1 LWRAA
6 ALITAARDSKKKRLN
21 PTNLW
26 RPSALVTYP
35 SNPGNALAIRGGSP
49 GGGFVNRG
57 EHLGEWVGFVL
68 FRKSRRGFRRGG
80 RFRRLLEI
88 LKGSPGRGSISACSR
103 NRVIV
108 LERGVDFVV
117 FQKSLRASRE
127 EVDFVVFRKSLRA
140 SRGGGRFRHV
150 SKISP
155 SFSERRSISSCFR
168 NLGRLSGEM
177 VVFVAF
183 QNSSRALRR
192 GVILRRFQK
201 KRTVGRADV
210 WTVERLAKTWQ
221 KRCTFASHMLNV
233 EGFKDGTRCC

>member
-1 LWRAA
+1 MWRAA

-88 LKGSPGRGSISACSR
+88 LKGSPGRGSLSACVR

-108 LERGVDFVV
+108 QERGLNLGMF
-117 FQKSLRASRE
+117 KESRTS
-127 EVDFVVFRKSLRA
+127 FRRF
-140 SRGGGRFRHV
+140 GRFRNV
-150 SKISP
+150 SQEKASVQA
-155 SFSERRSISSCFR
+155 RGSI
-168 NLGRLSGEM
+168 L
-177 VVFVAF
+177 VVFFKKAAVG
-183 QNSSRALRR
+183 RA
-192 GVILRRFQK
+192 VVW
-201 KRTVGRADV
+201 TVGRMD
-210 WTVERLAKTWQ
+210 KTWQ
-221 KRCTFASHMLNV
+221 RRCTCVSNV
-233 EGFKDGTRCC
+233 ANVSGFKATR